1 MPPLRHAGGVFRGRY
16 QLYLPYLKGSRTLLV
31 LSLLAAVVF
40 AAANAFGLPFLM
52 GKVLPAVFRDEAPLL
67 WGASTFGGFSPEQVA
82 PVGATPLLSWPQWLG
97 GGPIFFLP
105 KGHELLFAV
114 AFLPA
119 VMLVRGLGEFFS
131 TYLLNL
137 AGLRVIEA
145 VRRDVFGRLQQMHL
159 GFFGRHSV
167 GDLMARL
174 IGDANSVRLVLV
186 DVSNDLIVQ
195 PLTLVFALGYVVWVC
210 LSHDSGFWFLACLL
224 VVPVAVLM
232 VRSVALRIQRRT
244 QQGLTSASDLNSIA
258 IENLQS
264 AREIRAYGLQERES
278 ERFNQ
283 ASREG
288 LRIQGKLVRYEKSL
302 SPLVELTAALGIAA
316 AIAVGAMNGFTLP
329 ELLSLIVAFYFAY
342 GPIKRLG
349 NVASRLSM
357 AAPGLARL
365 EEVLRSEIEVADAA
379 DARPLAR
386 VRGDLEFAGVS
397 FGYGAEPV
405 LAGVTLSIPA
415 GQSVALVGPSGAGK
429 STFVNLVPRFFDP
442 QQGLIRIDGQDLR
455 SVRQQD
461 LRANI
466 ALVSQEPV
474 LFNESI
480 LENIRLGRPAA
491 TDAEVREAAR
501 LAGALDFIEAQPEGF
516 QTKVGERGGRLSG
529 GQRQRVSIAR
539 AFLKDAPVLIL
550 DEATSALD
558 TDTERSIQQS
568 LALLMKG
575 RTTLIVAHRFS
586 TIRDVGRVLVF
597 DGGRIVADGPREA
610 VYASSELFRRLWDNQ
625 SKNLA

>member
-1 MPPLRHAGGVFRGRY
+1 MFRGRY
-16 QLYLPYLKGSRTLLV
+16 KLYLPYLKGSRSLLF
-31 LSLLAAVVF
+31 LSLLAAIVF

-52 GKVLPAVFRDEAPLL
+52 GKVLPAVFGDEATRAAPLL
-67 WGASTFGGFSPEQVA
+67 T
-82 PVGATPLLSWPQWLG
+82 WPRWLG
-97 GGPIFFLP
+97 GEPALYLP

-119 VMLVRGLGEFFS
+119 VMLVRGLGEFFA

-145 VRRDVFGRLQQMHL
+145 VRRDVFAKLQQLHL
-159 GFFGRHSV
+159 GFFGRLSI
-167 GDLMARL
+167 GDLLSRL
-174 IGDANSVRLVLV
+174 IADANSVRLVLV

-195 PLTLVFALGYVVWVC
+195 PLTLVFSLGYVVFVC
-210 LSHDSGFWFLACLL
+210 LSHDGGYWFLACLL
-224 VVPVAVLM
+224 VVPASVLLVRGVAV
-232 VRSVALRIQRRT
+232 RIQRRT
-244 QQGLTSASDLNSIA
+244 RQGMESASDLNSIA
-258 IENLQS
+258 VENLQS
-264 AREIRAYGLQERES
+264 AREVRAYGLQEREAK
-278 ERFNQ
+278 RFNH
-283 ASREG
+283 ASQEG
-288 LRIQGKLVRYEKSL
+288 LRIQGKLVRYEKAL
-302 SPLVELTAALGIAA
+302 SPLVELTAAVGIAA
-316 AIAVGAMNGFTLP
+316 AIGVGAANGFSLP

-349 NVASRLSM
+349 NVSSRLSM
-357 AAPGLARL
+357 AAPGLVRL
-365 EEVLRSEIEVADAA
+365 EEIILAKVEVDDAP

-386 VRGDLEFAGVS
+386 IRGDLEMNGVT
-397 FGYGAEPV
+397 FCYGADPV
-405 LAGVTLSIPA
+405 LVDVTLKIAA

-442 QQGLIRIDGQDLR
+442 QQGSILIDGHDLR
-455 SVRQQD
+455 HVRQAD

-491 TDAEVREAAR
+491 TDADVREAAR
-501 LAGALDFIEAQPEGF
+501 LAGALEFIEAQPEGF
-516 QTKVGERGGRLSG
+516 LTKVGERGGRLSG

-539 AFLKDAPVLIL
+539 AFLKDAPILIL

-586 TIRDVGRVLVF
+586 TIRDVNRVLVF
-597 DGGRIVADGPREA
+597 DGGRIVADGTRES

-625 SKNLA
+625 AKNLA

>member
-1 MPPLRHAGGVFRGRY
+1 MFRGRY
-16 QLYLPYLKGSRTLLV
+16 KLYLPYLKGSRTLLL
-31 LSLLAAVVF
+31 LSLLAAIVF

-52 GKVLPAVFRDEAPLL
+52 GRVLPAVFRDEAPLL
-67 WGASTFGGFSPEQVA
+67 WGAATLSGFSPEQIA
-82 PVGATPLLSWPQWLG
+82 QVGSPPLLSWPQWLG

-105 KGHELLFAV
+105 KGHELLFAI

-145 VRRDVFGRLQQMHL
+145 VRRDVFAKLQQLHL
-159 GFFGRHSV
+159 GFFGRLSI
-167 GDLMARL
+167 GDLLSRL
-174 IGDANSVRLVLV
+174 IADANSVRLVLV

-195 PLTLVFALGYVVWVC
+195 PLTLIFALGYVVWVC
-210 LSHDSGFWFLACLL
+210 LSHDGGHWFLACLL
-224 VVPVAVLM
+224 VVPAAVLL
-232 VRSVALRIQRRT
+232 VRSVAQRIQRRT
-244 QQGLTSASDLNSIA
+244 RQGMESASDLNSIA
-258 IENLQS
+258 VENLQS
-264 AREIRAYGLQERES
+264 AREVRAYGLQEREAK
-278 ERFNQ
+278 RFNH
-283 ASREG
+283 ASQEG
-288 LRIQGKLVRYEKSL
+288 LRIQGKLVRYEKAL
-302 SPLVELTAALGIAA
+302 SPLVELTAAVGIAA
-316 AIAVGAMNGFTLP
+316 AIGFGASNGFTLP

-349 NVASRLSM
+349 NVTSRLSM
-357 AAPGLARL
+357 AAPGLIRL
-365 EEVLRSEIEVADAA
+365 EEIILAKVEVDDAP
-379 DARPLAR
+379 DAHPLAR
-386 VRGDLEFAGVS
+386 ARGDLEMSGVT
-397 FGYGAEPV
+397 FRYGADPV
-405 LAGVTLSIPA
+405 LVDVTLKIPA

-442 QQGLIRIDGQDLR
+442 QQGSILIDGHDLR
-455 SVRQQD
+455 QVRQAD

-480 LENIRLGRPAA
+480 LENIRLGRPTA
-491 TDAEVREAAR
+491 TDTEVREAAR
-501 LAGALDFIEAQPEGF
+501 LAGAFEFIEAQPEGF
-516 QTKVGERGGRLSG
+516 LTKVGERGGRLSG

-539 AFLKDAPVLIL
+539 AFLKDAPILIL

-586 TIRDVGRVLVF
+586 TIRDVDRVLVF
-597 DGGRIVADGPREA
+597 DDGRIVADGTREA
-610 VYASSELFRRLWDNQ
+610 VYASSDLFRRLWDNQ
-625 SKNLA
+625 AKNLI

>member
-1 MPPLRHAGGVFRGRY
+1 MFRGRY
-16 QLYLPYLKGSRTLLV
+16 KLYLPYLKGSRTLLAF
-31 LSLLAAVVF
+31 SLLAAVVF

-52 GKVLPAVFRDEAPLL
+52 GKVLPAVFGDEA
-67 WGASTFGGFSPEQVA
+67 ARA
-82 PVGATPLLSWPQWLG
+82 APLLSWPEAFG
-97 GGPIFFLP
+97 GGPLLYLP

-119 VMLVRGLGEFFS
+119 VMLIRGLGEFFS

-145 VRRDVFGRLQQMHL
+145 VRRDVFAKLQQLHL
-159 GFFGRHSV
+159 GFFGRLSI
-167 GDLMARL
+167 GDLLSRL
-174 IGDANSVRLVLV
+174 IADANSVRLVLV

-210 LSHDSGFWFLACLL
+210 LSHDGGYWFLACLL
-224 VVPVAVLM
+224 VVPAAVLL
-232 VRSVALRIQRRT
+232 VRSVAVRIQRRT
-244 QQGLTSASDLNSIA
+244 RQGMESASDLNSIA
-258 IENLQS
+258 VENLQS
-264 AREIRAYGLQERES
+264 AREVRAYGLQEREAK
-278 ERFNQ
+278 RFNQ
-283 ASREG
+283 ASQEG
-288 LRIQGKLVRYEKSL
+288 LRIQGKLVRYEKAL
-302 SPLVELTAALGIAA
+302 SPLVELTAAAGIAA
-316 AIAVGAMNGFTLP
+316 AIGFGASNGFTLP

-349 NVASRLSM
+349 NVTSRLSM
-357 AAPGLARL
+357 AAPGLTRL
-365 EEVLRSEIEVADAA
+365 EEIILAPAEVADLA
-379 DARPLAR
+379 DARSLTR
-386 VRGDLEFAGVS
+386 VRGDLEMRGVS
-397 FGYGAEPV
+397 FRYGADPV
-405 LAGVTLSIPA
+405 LVDVMLKIPA

-442 QQGLIRIDGQDLR
+442 QQGSLLIDGLDLR
-455 SVRQQD
+455 QVRQAD

-480 LENIRLGRPAA
+480 LENIRLGRPSA

-516 QTKVGERGGRLSG
+516 RTKVGERGGRLSG

-539 AFLKDAPVLIL
+539 AFLKDSPILIL

-586 TIRDVGRVLVF
+586 TIRDVDRVLVF
-597 DGGRIVADGPREA
+597 DGGRIVADGTRES
-610 VYASSELFRRLWDNQ
+610 VYATSDLFRRLWDNQ
-625 SKNLA
+625 AKNLA

>member
-1 MPPLRHAGGVFRGRY
+1 MFRGRY
-16 QLYLPYLKGSRTLLV
+16 KLYLPYLKGSRTLLF
-31 LSLLAAVVF
+31 LSLLAAIVF
-40 AAANAFGLPFLM
+40 AAANAFGLPFLV
-52 GKVLPAVFRDEAPLL
+52 GKVLPAVFGDPAARAAPLL
-67 WGASTFGGFSPEQVA
+67 TWPE
-82 PVGATPLLSWPQWLG
+82 WLG
-97 GGPIFFLP
+97 GQPALYLP
-105 KGHELLFAV
+105 KGYEMVFAV
-114 AFLPA
+114 AFLPV
-119 VMLVRGLGEFFS
+119 VMLIRGLGEFFS

-145 VRRDVFGRLQQMHL
+145 VRRDVFAKLQQLHL
-159 GFFGRHSV
+159 GFFGRLSI
-167 GDLMARL
+167 GDLLSRL
-174 IGDANSVRLVLV
+174 IADANSVRLVLV

-195 PLTLVFALGYVVWVC
+195 PLSMVFALAYVVFIC
-210 LSHDSGFWFLACLL
+210 FSHDSGYWFLACLL
-224 VVPVAVLM
+224 VVPAAVLL
-232 VRSVALRIQRRT
+232 VRSVAVRIQTRMR
-244 QQGLTSASDLNSIA
+244 QGMESASDLNSIA
-258 IENLQS
+258 VENLQS
-264 AREIRAYGLQERES
+264 AREVRAYGLQEREAK
-278 ERFNQ
+278 RFNQ
-283 ASREG
+283 ASQEG
-288 LRIQGKLVRYEKSL
+288 LRIQGKLVRYEKAL
-302 SPLVELTAALGIAA
+302 SPLVEITAAIGISA
-316 AIAVGAMNGFTLP
+316 AIAVGAMNGFSMS
-329 ELLSLIVAFYFAY
+329 ELISLIIAFYFAY

-349 NVASRLSM
+349 NVSSRLSM
-357 AAPGLARL
+357 AAPGLVRL
-365 EEVLRSEIEVADAA
+365 EEVILAKVEVDDAP

-386 VRGDLEFAGVS
+386 IRGDLEMSGVS
-397 FGYGAEPV
+397 FSYGVDPV
-405 LAGVTLSIPA
+405 LADVTLKIPA

-442 QQGLIRIDGQDLR
+442 QQGSILIDGHDLR
-455 SVRQQD
+455 QVRQAD

-501 LAGALDFIEAQPEGF
+501 LAGAFEFIEAQPEGF
-516 QTKVGERGGRLSG
+516 LTKVGERGGRLSG

-539 AFLKDAPVLIL
+539 AFLKDAPILIL

-586 TIRDVGRVLVF
+586 TIRDVDRVLVF
-597 DGGRIVADGPREA
+597 DDGRIVADGTREA

-625 SKNLA
+625 AKNLV

>member
-210 LSHDSGFWFLACLL
+210 LSHESGFWFLACLL

-278 ERFNQ
+278 QRFNQ

-365 EEVLRSEIEVADAA
+365 EEVLRSEIEVADAV

-386 VRGDLEFAGVS
+386 VRGDLEFADVR

-405 LAGVTLSIPA
+405 LADVTLRIPA

-501 LAGALDFIEAQPEGF
+501 LAGALEFIEAQPEGF
-516 QTKVGERGGRLSG
+516 QAKVGERGGRLSG

>member
-1 MPPLRHAGGVFRGRY
+1 MFRGRY
-16 QLYLPYLKGSRTLLV
+16 KLYLPYLKGSRTLLF
-31 LSLLAAVVF
+31 LSLLAAIVF
-40 AAANAFGLPFLM
+40 AAANAFGLPFLV
-52 GKVLPAVFRDEAPLL
+52 GKVLPAVFGDAATRAAPLL
-67 WGASTFGGFSPEQVA
+67 TWPE
-82 PVGATPLLSWPQWLG
+82 WLG
-97 GGPIFFLP
+97 GQPALTLP
-105 KGHELLFAV
+105 KGYEMVFAV
-114 AFLPA
+114 AFLPV

-145 VRRDVFGRLQQMHL
+145 VRRDVFAKLQQLHL
-159 GFFGRHSV
+159 GFFGRLSI
-167 GDLMARL
+167 GDLLSRL
-174 IGDANSVRLVLV
+174 IADANSVRLVLV

-195 PLTLVFALGYVVWVC
+195 PLSMVFALAYVVFIC
-210 LSHDSGFWFLACLL
+210 FSHESGYWFLACLL
-224 VVPVAVLM
+224 VVPAAVLL
-232 VRSVALRIQRRT
+232 VRSVAVRIQTRMR
-244 QQGLTSASDLNSIA
+244 QGMESASDLNSIA
-258 IENLQS
+258 VENLQS
-264 AREIRAYGLQERES
+264 AREVRAYGLQEREAK
-278 ERFNQ
+278 RFNQ
-283 ASREG
+283 ASQEG
-288 LRIQGKLVRYEKSL
+288 LRIQGKLVRYEKAL
-302 SPLVELTAALGIAA
+302 SPLVEITAAVGISA
-316 AIAVGAMNGFTLP
+316 AIAVGAMNGFSMS
-329 ELLSLIVAFYFAY
+329 ELISLIIAFYFAY

-349 NVASRLSM
+349 NVSSRLSM
-357 AAPGLARL
+357 AAPGLVRL
-365 EEVLRSEIEVADAA
+365 EEVILAKVEVDDAP

-386 VRGDLEFAGVS
+386 IRGDLEMSGVS
-397 FGYGAEPV
+397 FSYGADPV
-405 LAGVTLSIPA
+405 LVDVTLKIPA

-442 QQGLIRIDGQDLR
+442 QQGSILIDGHDLR
-455 SVRQQD
+455 QVRQAD

-491 TDAEVREAAR
+491 TDAEVHAAAR
-501 LAGALDFIEAQPEGF
+501 LAGAFEFIEAQPEGF
-516 QTKVGERGGRLSG
+516 LTKVGERGGRLSG

-539 AFLKDAPVLIL
+539 AFLKDAPILIL

-586 TIRDVGRVLVF
+586 TIRDVDRVLVF
-597 DGGRIVADGPREA
+597 DDGRIVADGTREA

-625 SKNLA
+625 AKNLV

>member
-1 MPPLRHAGGVFRGRY
+1 VFRGRY
-16 QLYLPYLKGSRTLLV
+16 KLYLPYVKGSRSLLF
-31 LSLLAAVVF
+31 LSLLAAIVF

-52 GKVLPAVFRDEAPLL
+52 GKVLPAVFGDEATRAAPLL
-67 WGASTFGGFSPEQVA
+67 T
-82 PVGATPLLSWPQWLG
+82 WPRWLG
-97 GGPIFFLP
+97 GGPAFTLP
-105 KGHELLFAV
+105 KGYEMVFAV

-119 VMLVRGLGEFFS
+119 VMLVRGLGEFFA

-145 VRRDVFGRLQQMHL
+145 VRRDVFAKLQQLHL
-159 GFFGRHSV
+159 GFFGRLSI
-167 GDLMARL
+167 GDLLSRL
-174 IGDANSVRLVLV
+174 IADANSVRLVLV

-195 PLTLVFALGYVVWVC
+195 PLTLVFSLGYVVFVC
-210 LSHDSGFWFLACLL
+210 LSHDGGYWFLACLL
-224 VVPVAVLM
+224 VVPASVLLVRGVAV
-232 VRSVALRIQRRT
+232 RIQRRT
-244 QQGLTSASDLNSIA
+244 RQGMESASDLNSIA
-258 IENLQS
+258 VENLQS
-264 AREIRAYGLQERES
+264 AREVRAYGLQEREAK
-278 ERFNQ
+278 RFNH
-283 ASREG
+283 ASQEG
-288 LRIQGKLVRYEKSL
+288 LRIQGKLVRYEKAL
-302 SPLVELTAALGIAA
+302 SPLVELTAAVGIAA
-316 AIAVGAMNGFTLP
+316 AIGVGAANGFSLP

-349 NVASRLSM
+349 NVSSRLSM
-357 AAPGLARL
+357 AAPGLVRL
-365 EEVLRSEIEVADAA
+365 EEIILAKVEVDDAP

-386 VRGDLEFAGVS
+386 IRGDLEMSGVT
-397 FGYGAEPV
+397 FCYGADPV
-405 LAGVTLSIPA
+405 LVDVTLKIAA

-442 QQGLIRIDGQDLR
+442 QQGSILIDGHDLR
-455 SVRQQD
+455 RVRQAD

-491 TDAEVREAAR
+491 TDADVREAAR
-501 LAGALDFIEAQPEGF
+501 LAGALEFIEAQPEGF
-516 QTKVGERGGRLSG
+516 LTKVGERGGRLSG

-539 AFLKDAPVLIL
+539 AFLKDAPILIL

-586 TIRDVGRVLVF
+586 TIRDVNRVLVF
-597 DGGRIVADGPREA
+597 DGGRIVADGTRES

-625 SKNLA
+625 AKNLA

>member
-1 MPPLRHAGGVFRGRY
+1 VFRGRY
-16 QLYLPYLKGSRTLLV
+16 KLYLPYLKGSRTLLL
-31 LSLLAAVVF
+31 LSLLAAIVF

-52 GKVLPAVFRDEAPLL
+52 GRVLPAVFRDEAPLL
-67 WGASTFGGFSPEQVA
+67 WGAATLSGFSPEQIA
-82 PVGATPLLSWPQWLG
+82 QVGSPPLLSWPQWLG

-105 KGHELLFAV
+105 KGHELLFAI

-145 VRRDVFGRLQQMHL
+145 VRRDVFAKLQQLHL
-159 GFFGRHSV
+159 GFFGRLSI
-167 GDLMARL
+167 GDLLSRL
-174 IGDANSVRLVLV
+174 IADANSVRLVLV

-195 PLTLVFALGYVVWVC
+195 PLTLIFALGYVVWVC
-210 LSHDSGFWFLACLL
+210 LSHDGGHWFLACLL
-224 VVPVAVLM
+224 VVPAAVLL
-232 VRSVALRIQRRT
+232 VRSVAQRIQRRT
-244 QQGLTSASDLNSIA
+244 RQGMESASDLNSIA
-258 IENLQS
+258 VENLQS
-264 AREIRAYGLQERES
+264 AREVRAYGLEEREAK
-278 ERFNQ
+278 RFNH
-283 ASREG
+283 ASQEG
-288 LRIQGKLVRYEKSL
+288 LRIQGKLVRYEKAL
-302 SPLVELTAALGIAA
+302 SPLVELTAAVGIAA
-316 AIAVGAMNGFTLP
+316 AIGFGASNGFTLP

-349 NVASRLSM
+349 NVTSRLSM
-357 AAPGLARL
+357 AAPGLIRL
-365 EEVLRSEIEVADAA
+365 EEIILAKVEVDDAP
-379 DARPLAR
+379 DAHPLAR
-386 VRGDLEFAGVS
+386 ARGDLEMSGVT
-397 FGYGAEPV
+397 FRYGADPV
-405 LAGVTLSIPA
+405 LVDVTLKISA

-442 QQGLIRIDGQDLR
+442 QQGSILIDGHDLR
-455 SVRQQD
+455 QVRQAD

-480 LENIRLGRPAA
+480 LENIRLGRPTA
-491 TDAEVREAAR
+491 TDTEVREAAR
-501 LAGALDFIEAQPEGF
+501 LAGAFEFIEAQPEGF
-516 QTKVGERGGRLSG
+516 LTKVGERGGRLSG

-539 AFLKDAPVLIL
+539 AFLKDAPILIL

-568 LALLMKG
+568 LALLMRG

-586 TIRDVGRVLVF
+586 TIRDVDRVLVF
-597 DGGRIVADGPREA
+597 DDGRIVADGTREA
-610 VYASSELFRRLWDNQ
+610 VYASSDLFRRLWDNQ
-625 SKNLA
+625 AKNLA

>member
-1 MPPLRHAGGVFRGRY
+1 MFRGRY
-16 QLYLPYLKGSRTLLV
+16 KLYLPYLKGSRTLLF
-31 LSLLAAVVF
+31 LSLLAAIVF

-52 GKVLPAVFRDEAPLL
+52 GKVLPAVFGDEAARAAPLL
-67 WGASTFGGFSPEQVA
+67 K
-82 PVGATPLLSWPQWLG
+82 WPRWLG
-97 GGPIFFLP
+97 GQPALYLP
-105 KGHELLFAV
+105 KGHEMAFAV

-119 VMLVRGLGEFFS
+119 VMLVRGFGEFFS

-145 VRRDVFGRLQQMHL
+145 VRRDVFAKLQQLHL
-159 GFFGRHSV
+159 GFFGRLPI
-167 GDLMARL
+167 GDLLSRL
-174 IGDANSVRLVLV
+174 IADANSVRLVLV

-195 PLTLVFALGYVVWVC
+195 PLTLAFSLGYVVWVC
-210 LSHDSGFWFLACLL
+210 LSHDGGYWFLACLL
-224 VVPVAVLM
+224 VVPAAVLVVRGVAV
-232 VRSVALRIQRRT
+232 RIQRRT
-244 QQGLTSASDLNSIA
+244 RQGMESASDLNSIA
-258 IENLQS
+258 VENLQS
-264 AREIRAYGLQERES
+264 AREVRAYGLQEREAK
-278 ERFNQ
+278 RFNH
-283 ASREG
+283 ASQEG
-288 LRIQGKLVRYEKSL
+288 LRIQGKIVRYEKAL
-302 SPLVELTAALGIAA
+302 SPLVELTAAVGIAA
-316 AIAVGAMNGFTLP
+316 AIGVGAANGFTLP

-349 NVASRLSM
+349 NVSSRLSM
-357 AAPGLARL
+357 AAPGLVRL
-365 EEVLRSEIEVADAA
+365 EEVILAKVEVDDAP

-386 VRGDLEFAGVS
+386 VRGDLEMVGVS
-397 FGYGAEPV
+397 FSYGAEPV
-405 LAGVTLSIPA
+405 LVDVTLKIPS

-442 QQGLIRIDGQDLR
+442 QQGAILIDGNDLR
-455 SVRQQD
+455 QVRQAD

-501 LAGALDFIEAQPEGF
+501 LAGALDFIEAQPQGF

-539 AFLKDAPVLIL
+539 AFLKDAPILIL

-597 DGGRIVADGPREA
+597 DGGRIVADGTRES

-625 SKNLA
+625 AKNLA

>member
-1 MPPLRHAGGVFRGRY
+1 MLRGRY
-16 QLYLPYLKGSRTLLV
+16 QLYLPYLKGSRLLLA
-31 LSLLAAVVF
+31 LSLFAAIVF

-52 GKVLPAVFRDEAPLL
+52 GKVLPAVFGDEA
-67 WGASTFGGFSPEQVA
+67 ARA
-82 PVGATPLLSWPQWLG
+82 APLLSWPAWLG
-97 GGPIFFLP
+97 GAPLLTLP
-105 KGHELLFAV
+105 KGHEMLFAV

-145 VRRDVFGRLQQMHL
+145 VRRDVFGRLQQLHL
-159 GFFGRHSV
+159 GFFGRHPV
-167 GDLMARL
+167 GDLLARL
-174 IGDANSVRLVLV
+174 ITDANAVRLVLV

-195 PLTLVFALGYVVWVC
+195 PLTLVFALAYVVWVC
-210 LSHDSGFWFLACLL
+210 LSHDGGLWFLACLL
-224 VVPVAVLM
+224 VVPAAVLL
-232 VRSVALRIQRRT
+232 VRTVAKRIQRRT
-244 QQGLTSASDLNSIA
+244 QQGLASASDLNGIA
-258 IENLQS
+258 VENLQS
-264 AREIRAYGLQERES
+264 AREVRAYGLQERES
-278 ERFNQ
+278 RRFDE

-288 LRIQGKLVRYEKSL
+288 LRIQGKLVRYEKAL
-302 SPLVELTAALGIAA
+302 SPLIEITAAAGIAA
-316 AIAVGAMNGFTLP
+316 AIGFGAANGFTLP
-329 ELLSLIVAFYFAY
+329 ELLSLITAFYFAY
-342 GPIKRLG
+342 GPVKRLG
-349 NVASRLSM
+349 GVTSRLSM

-365 EEVLRSEIEVADAA
+365 EEILRAEVEVADAP
-379 DARPLAR
+379 DARTLGR
-386 VRGDLEFAGVS
+386 VRGDLEFVGVS
-397 FGYGAEPV
+397 FGYGADPV
-405 LAGVTLSIPA
+405 LADVTLRIPA

-442 QQGLIRIDGQDLR
+442 RQGLIRIDGHDLR
-455 SVRQQD
+455 SVRQAD

-480 LENIRLGRPAA
+480 LENIRLGRPSA

-501 LAGALDFIEAQPEGF
+501 LAGALEFIEAQPEGF
-516 QTKVGERGGRLSG
+516 RTKVGERGGRLSG

-558 TDTERSIQQS
+558 TDTERGIQQS

-597 DGGRIVADGPREA
+597 DAGRIVADGPREQ

-625 SKNLA
+625 SKDLG

>member
-1 MPPLRHAGGVFRGRY
+1 
-16 QLYLPYLKGSRTLLV
+16 
-31 LSLLAAVVF
+31 LLAAIVF
-40 AAANAFGLPFLM
+40 AAANAFGLPFLV
-52 GKVLPAVFRDEAPLL
+52 GKVLPAVFGDAAARAAPLL
-67 WGASTFGGFSPEQVA
+67 TWPE
-82 PVGATPLLSWPQWLG
+82 WLG
-97 GGPIFFLP
+97 GQPALYLP
-105 KGHELLFAV
+105 KGYEMVFAV
-114 AFLPA
+114 AFLPV
-119 VMLVRGLGEFFS
+119 VMLIRGLGEFFS

-145 VRRDVFGRLQQMHL
+145 VRRDVFAKLQQLHL
-159 GFFGRHSV
+159 GFFGRLSI
-167 GDLMARL
+167 GDLLSRL
-174 IGDANSVRLVLV
+174 IADANSVRLVLV

-195 PLTLVFALGYVVWVC
+195 PLSMVFALAYVVFIC
-210 LSHDSGFWFLACLL
+210 FSHDSGYWFLACLL
-224 VVPVAVLM
+224 VVPAAVLL
-232 VRSVALRIQRRT
+232 VRSVAVRIQTRMR
-244 QQGLTSASDLNSIA
+244 QGMESASDLNSIA
-258 IENLQS
+258 VENLQS
-264 AREIRAYGLQERES
+264 AREVRAYGLQEREAK
-278 ERFNQ
+278 RFNQ
-283 ASREG
+283 ASQEG
-288 LRIQGKLVRYEKSL
+288 LRIQGKLVRYEKAL
-302 SPLVELTAALGIAA
+302 SPLVEITAAIGISA
-316 AIAVGAMNGFTLP
+316 AIAVGAMNGFSMS
-329 ELLSLIVAFYFAY
+329 ELISLIIAFYFAY

-349 NVASRLSM
+349 NVSSRLSM
-357 AAPGLARL
+357 AAPGLVRL
-365 EEVLRSEIEVADAA
+365 EEVILAKVEVDDAP

-386 VRGDLEFAGVS
+386 IRGDLEMRGVT
-397 FGYGAEPV
+397 FRYGADPV
-405 LAGVTLSIPA
+405 LVDVTLKIPA

-442 QQGLIRIDGQDLR
+442 QQGSILIDGHDLR
-455 SVRQQD
+455 QVRQAD

-501 LAGALDFIEAQPEGF
+501 LAGAFEFIEAQPEGF
-516 QTKVGERGGRLSG
+516 LTKVGERGGRLSG

-539 AFLKDAPVLIL
+539 AFLKDAPILIL

-586 TIRDVGRVLVF
+586 TIRDVDRVLVF
-597 DGGRIVADGPREA
+597 DDGRIVADGTREA

-625 SKNLA
+625 AKNLV

>member
-1 MPPLRHAGGVFRGRY
+1 MLRGRY
-16 QLYLPYLKGSRTLLV
+16 QLYLPYLKGSRTLLA
-31 LSLLAAVVF
+31 LSLLAAIVF
-40 AAANAFGLPFLM
+40 AGANAFGLPFLM
-52 GKVLPAVFRDEAPLL
+52 GKVLPAVFGDEA
-67 WGASTFGGFSPEQVA
+67 ARAV
-82 PVGATPLLSWPQWLG
+82 PLLSWPQWLG
-97 GGPIFFLP
+97 GGAILYLP
-105 KGHELLFAV
+105 KGYELLFAV

-119 VMLVRGLGEFFS
+119 VMLIRGLGEFFS

-159 GFFGRHSV
+159 GFFSRHSV

-174 IGDANSVRLVLV
+174 ITDANSVRLVLV

-210 LSHDSGFWFLACLL
+210 LSHDGGYWFLACLL
-224 VVPVAVLM
+224 VVPLAVLL
-232 VRSVALRIQRRT
+232 VRSVARRIQHRT
-244 QQGLTSASDLNSIA
+244 QQGLTSSSDLNSIA
-258 IENLQS
+258 VENLQS
-264 AREIRAYGLQERES
+264 AREIRAYGLQEREGL
-278 ERFNQ
+278 RFNE

-288 LRIQGKLVRYEKSL
+288 LRIQGKLVRYEKAL
-302 SPLVELTAALGIAA
+302 SPLIELTAAVGIAA
-316 AIAVGAMNGFTLP
+316 AIGFGAVGGFTLP

-342 GPIKRLG
+342 GPVKRLG
-349 NVASRLSM
+349 NVTTRLSM

-365 EEVLRSEIEVADAA
+365 EEVLRAQSEVADAG

-405 LAGVTLSIPA
+405 LAEVTLRITA

-442 QQGLIRIDGQDLR
+442 QQGVIRIDGQDLR
-455 SVRQQD
+455 SVRQAD

-586 TIRDVGRVLVF
+586 TIRDVSRVLVF

-625 SKNLA
+625 SKNLG

>member
-1 MPPLRHAGGVFRGRY
+1 MFRGRY
-16 QLYLPYLKGSRTLLV
+16 KLYLPYLKGSRTLLL
-31 LSLLAAVVF
+31 LSLLAAIVF

-52 GKVLPAVFRDEAPLL
+52 GRVLPAVFRDEAPLL
-67 WGASTFGGFSPEQVA
+67 WGAATLSGFSPEQIA
-82 PVGATPLLSWPQWLG
+82 QVGSPPLLSWPQWLG

-105 KGHELLFAV
+105 KGHELLFAI

-145 VRRDVFGRLQQMHL
+145 VRRDVFAKLQQLHL
-159 GFFGRHSV
+159 GFFGRLSI
-167 GDLMARL
+167 GDLLSRL
-174 IGDANSVRLVLV
+174 IADANSVRLVLV

-195 PLTLVFALGYVVWVC
+195 PLTLIFALGYVVWVC
-210 LSHDSGFWFLACLL
+210 LSHDGGHWFLACLL
-224 VVPVAVLM
+224 VVPAAVLL
-232 VRSVALRIQRRT
+232 VRSVAQRIQRRT
-244 QQGLTSASDLNSIA
+244 RQGMESASDLNSIA
-258 IENLQS
+258 VENLQS
-264 AREIRAYGLQERES
+264 AREVRAYGLQEREAK
-278 ERFNQ
+278 RFNH
-283 ASREG
+283 ASQEG
-288 LRIQGKLVRYEKSL
+288 LRIQGKLVRYEKAL
-302 SPLVELTAALGIAA
+302 SPLVELTAAVGIAA
-316 AIAVGAMNGFTLP
+316 AIGFGASNGFTLP

-349 NVASRLSM
+349 NVTSRLSM
-357 AAPGLARL
+357 AAPGLIRL
-365 EEVLRSEIEVADAA
+365 EEIILAKVEVDDAP
-379 DARPLAR
+379 DAHPLAR
-386 VRGDLEFAGVS
+386 ARGDLEMSGVT
-397 FGYGAEPV
+397 FRYGADPV
-405 LAGVTLSIPA
+405 LVDVTLKIPA

-442 QQGLIRIDGQDLR
+442 QQGSILIDGHDLR
-455 SVRQQD
+455 QVRQAD

-491 TDAEVREAAR
+491 TDAEVRETAR
-501 LAGALDFIEAQPEGF
+501 LAGAFDFIEAQPEGF
-516 QTKVGERGGRLSG
+516 LTKVGERGGRLSG

-539 AFLKDAPVLIL
+539 AFLKDAPILIL

-586 TIRDVGRVLVF
+586 TIRDVDRVLVF
-597 DGGRIVADGPREA
+597 DDGRIVADGTREA

-625 SKNLA
+625 AKNLV